1 MSMRTDHAPRPDPD
15 GIKVSTSGR
24 TGRAV
29 RVWIAA
35 ALAVVVAVS
44 VLLATRPAARPVEP
58 SVAASS
64 GETPPAAAPNRPV
77 KVLPHVPPAAA
88 PPASAPVAA
97 EARPRTEPAR
107 DAAGAARPVPV
118 PNDRAAARETAE
130 SQGMVADLMRDV
142 AEGLRVQG
150 GSEGIGVYPPKGT
163 DPPKPG
169 IIVPD
174 DFQLPEGYVR
184 YHQVTDDGRR
194 LPPILMFSPDYDF
207 VDADGKP
214 IVLPET
220 GIVPPQMAPPGL
232 APRMLEIPG
241 EAAGTAR

>member
-1 MSMRTDHAPRPDPD
+1 MSNRTDHAPDPD
-15 GIKVSTSGR
+15 GIRVSTSGR

-29 RVWIAA
+29 GAWIGA
-35 ALAVVVAVS
+35 ALAIVVVAV
-44 VLLATRPAARPVEP
+44 VLFVIRPAARSVQP
-58 SVAASS
+58 SVAATS
-64 GETPPAAAPNRPV
+64 GAAPLAVAPDRPV
-77 KVLPHVPPAAA
+77 KVLPHVPRAAA
-88 PPASAPVAA
+88 PVVD
-97 EARPRTEPAR
+97 ETRPGTESAR
-107 DAAGAARPVPV
+107 DRTGAARPVPTS
-118 PNDRAAARETAE
+118 NDRAAARDAAQ
-130 SQGMVADLMRDV
+130 SQGMAADLMRDV

-163 DPPKPG
+163 NPPKPG

-174 DFQLPEGYVR
+174 DFELPEGYVR

-214 IVLPET
+214 ITVPET
-220 GIVPPQMAPPGL
+220 GIVPPEMAPPGL
-232 APRMLEIPG
+232 APRILEIPG